1 MQMKHEL
8 KIYPECFYGVVI
20 GVKKAELRRTDDRTF
35 TAGDLLVLRECTDG
49 EYTGRQIIARITDV
63 ADVTQFTGK
72 PMALLSFE
80 LCD

>member
-1 MQMKHEL
+1 M
-8 KIYPECFYGVVI
+8 
-20 GVKKAELRRTDDRTF
+20 
-35 TAGDLLVLRECTDG
+35 LRECTDG